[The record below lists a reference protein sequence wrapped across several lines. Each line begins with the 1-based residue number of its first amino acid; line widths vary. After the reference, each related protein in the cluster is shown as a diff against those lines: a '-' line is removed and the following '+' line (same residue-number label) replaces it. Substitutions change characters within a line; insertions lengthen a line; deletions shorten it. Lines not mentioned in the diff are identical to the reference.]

1 MVRWFL
7 RSGKVVAVLG
17 ASGGTKITTA
27 VAQVVIILIVIII
40 VFVVLLLNCASCQIL
55 IDCIDSFLCCRWS
68 TGSCFLGRQSKRQST
83 QGGFTTSCTQT
94 RWSYHLFFNI
104 PLKIPFIIY
113 STTLKLIIE
122 PGFIR
127 VRDDPLVGRRTS
139 GELIYFP
146 SFIGY
151 HSGWLLI
158 AKKGAGKILRN
169 PFPILDLP
177 NPGL

>member
-1 MVRWFL
+1 MVRLFL

-83 QGGFTTSCTQT
+83 QGGFTTSFTQT
-94 RWSYHLFFNI
+94 RWSYHIFNI
-104 PLKIPFIIY
+104 TLKIPFIIY
-113 STTLKLIIE
+113 STTLKLNIE
-122 PGFIR
+122 PGFIW
-127 VRDDPLVGRRTS
+127 VRDDPLVGRRTT
-139 GELIYFP
+139 GELTIPDICHEPHEHIRVIFFWP
-146 SFIGY
+146 V
-151 HSGWLLI
+151 
-158 AKKGAGKILRN
+158 
-169 PFPILDLP
+169 
-177 NPGL
+177 